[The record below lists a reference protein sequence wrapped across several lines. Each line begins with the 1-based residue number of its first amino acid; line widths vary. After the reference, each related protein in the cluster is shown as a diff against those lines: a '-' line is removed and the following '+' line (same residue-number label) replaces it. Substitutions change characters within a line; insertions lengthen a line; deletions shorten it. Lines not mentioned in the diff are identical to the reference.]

1 MAHDRKRQAALAQTR
16 QSMIGTGNIMSQT
29 LREIGSNMRDDPIR
43 LLKLKTKVSRR
54 NWLKNMLHRVIRKS
68 TNIVGQS

>member
-29 LREIGSNMRDDPIR
+29 LSDLTGISGTMIGVIHGALYPLGEDKGAR
-43 LLKLKTKVSRR
+43 LD
-54 NWLKNMLHRVIRKS
+54 
-68 TNIVGQS
+68 